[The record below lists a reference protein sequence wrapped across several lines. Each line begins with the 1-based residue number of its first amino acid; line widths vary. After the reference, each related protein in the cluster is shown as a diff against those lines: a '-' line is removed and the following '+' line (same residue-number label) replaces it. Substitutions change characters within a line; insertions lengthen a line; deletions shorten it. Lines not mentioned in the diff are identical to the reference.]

1 MMEYPPKVIVFDLGG
16 VILDW
21 RAGLHTVAS
30 LVNADAESIHKF
42 LQIYLADLEVG
53 LMLGEDFWKTAAKE
67 FGYQGNPHDLAKAWT
82 EGQSRIEPTIS
93 FLPELENKYRM
104 IACTNN
110 WLGVVENQEKNIP
123 EFKYFVMI
131 IDSSQEKIK
140 KPDPRMYKL
149 VEERVG
155 ASGGDILLIDDS
167 NRNCEQAL
175 FQGWQVYLFDMRAD
189 RGQTAV
195 NELRKMLLA

>member
-1 MMEYPPKVIVFDLGG
+1 MINIKPKLVVFDLGG

-21 RAGLHTVAS
+21 RAGLHTVAT
-30 LVNADAESIHKF
+30 LVNADGDSIHKF
-42 LQIYLADLEVG
+42 LQIYLADLELG
-53 LMLGEDFWKTAAKE
+53 NMLGEDFWKIAAKE
-67 FGYQGNPHDLAKAWT
+67 FGYHGPAHDLAKAWT

-93 FLPELENKYRM
+93 FLKELEGKYRLV
-104 IACTNN
+104 ACTNN

-123 EFKYFVMI
+123 EFKYFETI
-131 IDSSQEKIK
+131 IDSSQEKVK
-140 KPDPRMYKL
+140 KPDPKIYKL
-149 VEERVG
+149 VEERTGVTG
-155 ASGGDILLIDDS
+155 SDILLVDDS

-195 NELRKMLLA
+195 KELSQMLIE